1 MTQFQIDAETYLIF
15 PIFAL
20 GAAGTLGLV
29 DANILPWF
37 SLNEVILDFGNIE
50 WTIGRLLALLS
61 LGAVVVNRD
70 EPFDFD
76 GWGVIEMWTLYATLG
91 LIIAPPFF
99 PAFAETLAETPAAFL
114 SFTVQSIGFA
124 LITYIN

>member
-1 MTQFQIDAETYLIF
+1 MTKFELDAETYLLF
-15 PIFAL
+15 PLFAL
-20 GAAGTLGLV
+20 GAAGSLGMV

-37 SLNEVILDFGNIE
+37 SLNEVILDLGAIE
-50 WTIGRLLALLS
+50 WTIGRVLALTS
-61 LGAVVVNRD
+61 LAAVVVNRD

-76 GWGVIEMWTLYATLG
+76 EWGMIEMWTLYATIG

-99 PAFAETLAETPAAFL
+99 PAFAETLAETPAAFI
-114 SFTVQSIGFA
+114 SFTVQSIGFG